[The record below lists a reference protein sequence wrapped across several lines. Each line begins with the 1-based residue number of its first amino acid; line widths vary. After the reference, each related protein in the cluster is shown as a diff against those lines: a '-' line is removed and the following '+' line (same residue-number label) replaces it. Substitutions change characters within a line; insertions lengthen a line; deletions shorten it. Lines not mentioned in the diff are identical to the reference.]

1 MRIITPLFLNHLCSK
16 DDPLLRAVAPH
27 VHGNC
32 WMSFGDD
39 YHDVRPCVQDV
50 LALYKEREDR
60 ARTAVEI
67 IQRSPKDAPDLRK
80 GHVEKLRECEI
91 EVTSKVGWNAEAL
104 YRSYK
109 ADCDQ
114 QYMNFPEMLQELSAK
129 HVVSVCKN
137 ADTHM
142 KGGEGTLNAVL
153 EHLFGAG
160 DPDGSLQVGEEQE

>member
-1 MRIITPLFLNHLCSK
+1 MRIITPLFLTHLCSK
-16 DDPLLRAVAPH
+16 DDPLLRTVAPQ
-27 VHGNC
+27 VDGNC
-32 WMSFGDD
+32 WMSYGN

-50 LALYKEREDR
+50 LVLYKEREDR

-67 IQRSPKDAPDLRK
+67 IQRSPKDAPDLRN
-80 GHVEKLRECEI
+80 GHRKKLQECEI
-91 EVTSKVGWNAEAL
+91 AVTNKVGLNAEAL

-109 ADCDQ
+109 ADSDQ
-114 QYMNFPEMLQELSAK
+114 HYAHPPGMLQQLSAK

-142 KGGEGTLNAVL
+142 QEGEATLNSVL

-160 DPDGSLQVGEEQE
+160 DPDGPVQVGEEER

>member
-1 MRIITPLFLNHLCSK
+1 MRIITPLFLTHLCSK

-32 WMSFGDD
+32 WVSFGN

-50 LALYKEREDR
+50 LILYKEREDR

-67 IQRSPKDAPDLRK
+67 IQRSPREAPDLRK
-80 GHVEKLRECEI
+80 GHIEKLRKCEI
-91 EVTSKVGWNAEAL
+91 EVTNKVSLNAEAL

-109 ADCDQ
+109 ADSDQ
-114 QYMNFPEMLQELSAK
+114 SYAYPPGMLEKLSAK
-129 HVVSVCKN
+129 HVVSVCKD

-142 KGGEGTLNAVL
+142 KGGEDTLNAVL
-153 EHLFGAG
+153 EQLFGVSG
-160 DPDGSLQVGEEQE
+160 PGGSLQVGEEQE